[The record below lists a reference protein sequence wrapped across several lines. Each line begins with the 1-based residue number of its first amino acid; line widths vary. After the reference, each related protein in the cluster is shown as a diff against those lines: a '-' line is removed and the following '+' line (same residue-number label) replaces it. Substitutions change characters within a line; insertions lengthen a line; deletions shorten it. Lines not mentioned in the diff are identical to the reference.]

1 MLSVI
6 FLRMANRIEDDRKP
20 EYKEGQPLRGRRVL
34 VTGGATG
41 AGLATSIALARE
53 GADLVIG
60 TRTREHFD
68 SAASQIDRVEVTPF
82 IADLTN
88 PGEVRSAFL
97 VLSQLNQRPTDLV
110 LSAAGGMEDFSTK
123 LALELGRAAR
133 AKTPEEKRA
142 MLGVLSEHV
151 KEWVEGA
158 GGRALAINN
167 QANINLVQDAAANS
181 EGRLQVIYYS
191 SIPSTFFESQEPP
204 DFYRGVAF
212 SKNQFEQ
219 WMHKYGVTYP
229 NVDPAIIS
237 GGLIEDSLVGKMV
250 TRFLVPMLPTEQQEE
265 IAKGY
270 IHNSDM
276 VEATKQVLASNAS
289 DWETLPKV
297 VYIVGRGKIVDSVES
312 NDPVFAFNGLGFANL
327 AQGIAD

>member
-1 MLSVI
+1 ML
-6 FLRMANRIEDDRKP
+6 DRVEAGGQP
-20 EYKEGQPLRGRRVL
+20 EFKESEPLRGRRVL

-41 AGLATSIALARE
+41 AGLATSIALAKS
-53 GADLVIG
+53 GADLIIG
-60 TRTREHFD
+60 TRSFAHFED
-68 SAASQIDRVEVTPF
+68 AASKIEGVEVTPF

-88 PGEVRSAFL
+88 PGKVGSAFWRL
-97 VLSQLNQRPTDLV
+97 AELNQKPTDLV

-123 LALELGRAAR
+123 MALELARAAR
-133 AKTPEEKRA
+133 AKIPEDKKE

-151 KEWVEGA
+151 RKWVEET
-158 GGRALAINN
+158 GGRALAINE
-167 QANINLVQDAAANS
+167 QANINLVKEAAANS
-181 EGRLQVIYYS
+181 EGRLRVIFYS
-191 SIPSTFFESQEPP
+191 SIPSTFFESQDPP

-229 NVDPAIIS
+229 NIDPAIIS

-250 TRFLVPMLPTEQQEE
+250 TRFLVPMLPAEQQEE
-265 IAKGY
+265 IARGY

-276 VEATKQVLASNAS
+276 VEATKRVLASDAS

-297 VYIVGRGKIVDSVES
+297 VYVVGRGKIVSTVES
-312 NDPVFAFNGLGFANL
+312 GNPVFAFNGLGFANL
-327 AQGIAD
+327 SANITA